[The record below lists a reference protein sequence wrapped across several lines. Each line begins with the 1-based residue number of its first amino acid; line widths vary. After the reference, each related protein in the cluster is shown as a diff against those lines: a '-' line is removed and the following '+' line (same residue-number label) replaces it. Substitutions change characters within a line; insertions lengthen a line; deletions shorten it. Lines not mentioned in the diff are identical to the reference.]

1 VLLFE
6 MRYQRSGS
14 GSGANITDPTESDTA
29 MGMGAPD
36 AWCGGDLD
44 SAYCQAVYATGPIGG
59 YTNINNYNN
68 TLGVHTNGSNWLAC
82 DGHVK
87 WLNGAA
93 VSAGLSALAPDN
105 AEVHSLTA
113 DSEYAAGTGSMTQ
126 QNGSKVVLTFSYE

>member
-1 VLLFE
+1 
-6 MRYQRSGS
+6 
-14 GSGANITDPTESDTA
+14 
-29 MGMGAPD
+29 
-36 AWCGGDLD
+36 
-44 SAYCQAVYATGPIGG
+44 
-59 YTNINNYNN
+59 
-68 TLGVHTNGSNWLAC
+68 
-82 DGHVK
+82 VK